1 MAGRRSLIRCP
12 FHPTGAVGS
21 PLALFAG
28 CSSPNSGLMGLDTCF
43 RYLGRLLSS
52 QASHFFEEGRNSEH
66 AWSPSQLSPPRAQG
80 SLRSAAGPQPG
91 TPAAAG
97 YSSIPVL
104 APAPEPGA
112 VTCGAGAPPPNTS
125 LARVKERISTPGPPR
140 VTFVSFHPKVMM
152 NPGLT
157 RRLFS
162 FRDSGKWDRCP
173 NKPKCARR
181 SS

>member
-1 MAGRRSLIRCP
+1 MQSVSQHTADVSIHQDPDPKSGGPAEFNPLPFPPHRSSGFTP
-12 FHPTGAVGS
+12 
-21 PLALFAG
+21 ALFAG
-28 CSSPNSGLMGLDTCF
+28 CSSPNSGLTGLDTCF
-43 RYLGRLLSS
+43 RYLGRLLSF

-104 APAPEPGA
+104 APAPELGA
-112 VTCGAGAPPPNTS
+112 VTCGAGAPPPTTS

-140 VTFVSFHPKVMM
+140 GRHV
-152 NPGLT
+152 
-157 RRLFS
+157 R
-162 FRDSGKWDRCP
+162 
-173 NKPKCARR
+173 
-181 SS
+181 